1 MREQSLER
9 FVIDKLDASGQVQLG
24 GITRL
29 PRTLTSYFLG
39 MYRRRIREIE
49 DLIEMNGDPGG
60 VLRAE
65 KAQLEAKV
73 AQLTEYEDRL
83 PEIEDDLRSTSTAK

>member
-1 MREQSLER
+1 
-9 FVIDKLDASGQVQLG
+9 
-24 GITRL
+24 
-29 PRTLTSYFLG
+29 
-39 MYRRRIREIE
+39 
-49 DLIEMNGDPGG
+49 MNGDPGG